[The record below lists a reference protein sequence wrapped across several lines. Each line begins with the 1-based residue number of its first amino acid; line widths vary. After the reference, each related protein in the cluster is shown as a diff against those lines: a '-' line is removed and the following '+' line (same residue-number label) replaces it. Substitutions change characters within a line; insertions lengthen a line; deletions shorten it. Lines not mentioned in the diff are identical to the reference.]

1 MVIKAVLAD
10 GPGKITAKKSGTN
23 WHIDIVDK
31 NGKRV
36 GDGIYN
42 ASFGLQDPTGLS
54 ENDIQKIERALKG
67 KL

>member
-10 GPGKITAKKSGTN
+10 GPVKITAKKNGTN